1 MLAIILC
8 ECPESVLEDDTIETV
23 RLGSRPERADLEAA
37 FAQAADRPVG
47 VLVEDEESFDHFVS
61 LLDGDLAST
70 PITLLECPETSFHL
84 EDTDPFMQWEEA
96 GPERPVPA
104 VRSDD
109 GTASC
114 FQLTLYPDSD
124 DPVDLRVQVDG
135 VELFSGPAYAVT
147 AFPKLAGT
155 AIWLTTERTDLI
167 SKILRRPPRFAQL
180 ATGKDVWV
188 TSNHELTPFAGS
200 GGPRK
205 AHRLRHDPAGI
216 TLKN

>member
-8 ECPESVLEDDTIETV
+8 ECPETVLDDGVDTV

-37 FAQAADRPVG
+37 FAQAADRPIG
-47 VLVEDEESFDHFVS
+47 VLIEDEESFDHFVG
-61 LLDGDLAST
+61 LLDGEMAST

-84 EDTDPFMQWEEA
+84 EDTDPLIQWDEP
-96 GPERPVPA
+96 GPQPRVPA

-135 VELFSGPAYAVT
+135 VELFAGPAYSVT
-147 AFPKLAGT
+147 AFPKFAGT
-155 AIWLTTERTDLI
+155 AIWLTTPRTDLI
-167 SKILRRPPRFAQL
+167 SKILRRPPKFAQL

-188 TSNHELTPFAGS
+188 TSNHELTPFEGA

-205 AHRLRHDPAGI
+205 GHRLRHDPAGI
-216 TLKN
+216 TLQN